1 MSIDQVAESTAQRLK
16 SFVRHTDLEDED
28 VSLAAQALRLLEQP
42 LRMVVFGTDPKHA
55 ISLVNLMVGES
66 LIPSNLPVANIRLKH
81 DTEPHA
87 KIQRQDGEKQLIRGA
102 EFSTVFEGKPA
113 KTQICVDLP
122 VLKKISVLLV
132 AQNDAMALHG
142 DLERWLSSADIVLW
156 AGGEPS
162 MPVMELWRSMHEQL
176 RSHSYLVL
184 SPNADP
190 EAWRDFAP
198 EFADLLYVDPR
209 RAHAAKTRKGGV
221 DKAAFKDA
229 GGTVLV
235 KTIKKEIDQNV
246 QFGIDAAELLFARH
260 ADAFGQANL
269 ASPPSKADAEPSN
282 KSDAKKVRSLETD
295 NAEVELERAEE
306 RAKAIE
312 RVLTR
317 STREQ
322 NYSVPLGKVAT
333 RSRGLLF

>member
-1 MSIDQVAESTAQRLK
+1 MSIDQTAESTAKRLK

-55 ISLVNLMVGES
+55 ISLVNLMIGQA

-81 DTEPHA
+81 SEEPHA
-87 KIQRQDGEKQLIRGA
+87 KIQHQDGEKQLIQGDD
-102 EFSTVFEGKPA
+102 FSAAFDGEPA

-122 VLKKISVLLV
+122 VLKKSSILLV
-132 AQNDAMALHG
+132 SQNDAVALHE
-142 DLERWLSSADIVLW
+142 DLERWLSAADIVLW

-162 MPVMELWRSMHEQL
+162 LPIMELWRSMHEQL

-184 SPNADP
+184 SQSADP
-190 EAWRDFAP
+190 EGWNDFASG
-198 EFADLLYVDPR
+198 FADVLHVDPR
-209 RAHAAKTRKGGV
+209 RAHAAKTRKDGV

-229 GGTVLV
+229 GGTQIV
-235 KTIKKEIDQNV
+235 KTIKKEIELNV
-246 QFGIDAAELLFARH
+246 QFGVDAAEILFARH
-260 ADAFGQANL
+260 ADAHGQANL
-269 ASPPSKADAEPSN
+269 ASPPSSAEDGQKQASPKPAPSN
-282 KSDAKKVRSLETD
+282 AANPDADS
-295 NAEVELERAEE
+295 ELEMAEE

-317 STREQ
+317 SSREQ
-322 NYSVPLGKVAT
+322 KYSVPLGKVAT